1 MMRLLLK
8 ICGLTRLEDVAVCT
22 GLGADLLGFIFHP
35 KSPRNTD
42 PALPANV
49 TTCGSTKVGVFVDQ
63 SADEIRDIMQRGKL
77 KLAQL
82 HGDQDPDFCRA
93 IGAANVIKTFWPAR
107 YESTAALEAELRR
120 YQTCA
125 RYFLFDS
132 GTSGGGHGQ
141 TQNTDILQG
150 LDSPLPWLL
159 AGGLEPDNLDQALAV
174 KPNGLDLNS
183 GVESA
188 PGIKDNAKLGEVFKI
203 LERVR

>member
-1 MMRLLLK
+1 MRLLVK

-35 KSPRNTD
+35 ASPRHTD

-49 TTCGSTKVGVFVDQ
+49 RTCGASKVGVFVDQ
-63 SADEIRDIMQRGKL
+63 TADEINDLMKRGAL
-77 KLAQL
+77 QLAQL

-93 IGAANVIKTFWPAR
+93 VGGQRVIKTFWPSR
-107 YESTAALEAELRR
+107 YQTTAELETDLRR

-132 GTSGGGHGQ
+132 GTSGGGHGA
-141 TQNTDILQG
+141 TLDTAILHG
-150 LDSPLPWLL
+150 LNSPLPWLL
-159 AGGLEPDNLDQALAV
+159 AGGLNPDNLDQALAV

-188 PGIKDNAKLGEVFKI
+188 PGVKDNGKLGEVFRK
-203 LERVR
+203 LEGVR